1 MRQDW
6 QAASFSFPLG
16 TVRTQGI
23 YPVFGRVLEGM
34 DELYR
39 LEKVETVPVTD
50 FPIEGVEVNRPVK
63 PEIIERVELELHGEI
78 YPEPVRVREPEL
90 PECWK

>member
-6 QAASFSFPLG
+6 QAVSFSSPQGLPG
-16 TVRTQGI
+16 PQGI

-63 PEIIERVELELHGEI
+63 PEIIEQVELELHGEI

>member
-1 MRQDW
+1 M
-6 QAASFSFPLG
+6 
-16 TVRTQGI
+16 
-23 YPVFGRVLEGM
+23 FGRVLEGM

-50 FPIEGVEVNRPVK
+50 YPIEGVEVNRPVK